1 MSDDILF
8 PSLVKDLKTLVQGR
22 LVLEARQITPAEFR
36 TGISD
41 RAAAAQT
48 YLAIVRKHL
57 TSPIGDPA
65 VAVAHLD
72 RLEAIVRSMR

>member
-8 PSLVKDLKTLVQGR
+8 PSLVKDLKTLEGGP
-22 LVLEARQITPAEFR
+22 VLEARQITPAEFR
-36 TGISD
+36 TGVSD
-41 RAAAAQT
+41 RAAAALGEIAQ
-48 YLAIVRKHL
+48 VRKHL
-57 TSPIGDPA
+57 TSPVGDPA